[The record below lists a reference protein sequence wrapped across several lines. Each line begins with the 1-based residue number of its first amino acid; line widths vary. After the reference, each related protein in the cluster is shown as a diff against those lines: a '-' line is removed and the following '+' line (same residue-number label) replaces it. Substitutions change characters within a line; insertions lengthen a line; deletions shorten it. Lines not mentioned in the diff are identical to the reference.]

1 MDGLQ
6 ETYLGS
12 AGPCEHCTRSKSS
25 GDSCWIYVSIS
36 KGPPPM
42 SRWRSTLPCIAWP
55 RLAWPCHAVP
65 CPAQPCLA
73 EPSPS
78 RPRIP
83 ATPARAS
90 PVPCLALPSHALP
103 CLALPR
109 LAGPCL
115 AKPCPALPCPATPCY
130 KPIVLRHFTSSHDT
144 TANLPNGPPFSGR
157 KSPTPILRP
166 PSSINWCTSF
176 GERTSSST

>member
-1 MDGLQ
+1 MTIHARGKKTATHTRGPAGVRGVDGLQ

-42 SRWRSTLPCIAWP
+42 SRWRSTLPC
-55 RLAWPCHAVP
+55 
-65 CPAQPCLA
+65 
-73 EPSPS
+73 
-78 RPRIP
+78 
-83 ATPARAS
+83 
-90 PVPCLALPSHALP
+90 LALPGHALP